1 MQSARSKRR
10 YGGHGR
16 ANSAAPLQRQVSF
29 RDVAVDLV
37 GERRESEM
45 RLARLGRES
54 EIRALG
60 RESEFRLA
68 SVGRALPHR
77 TSEGGGDGGGRGS
90 GRGGDVQGARQGGGR
105 EEVQERGATR
115 ESHVRPRHSR
125 QHRRLEVERGEEDWS
140 GEGVCLVLPYQGSL
154 KRVGI
159 HEHTRT
165 RVGDVAS
172 SSGKPLPLLSLS
184 LYMYPLSG
192 KSLHMR
198 LYVSVYVP
206 ALRQVSSICICR
218 HTASSICMCRHTA
231 IYICVGILL

>member
-1 MQSARSKRR
+1 M
-10 YGGHGR
+10 
-16 ANSAAPLQRQVSF
+16 
-29 RDVAVDLV
+29 
-37 GERRESEM
+37 
-45 RLARLGRES
+45 
-54 EIRALG
+54 
-60 RESEFRLA
+60 
-68 SVGRALPHR
+68 
-77 TSEGGGDGGGRGS
+77 
-90 GRGGDVQGARQGGGR
+90 QGARQGGGR

-115 ESHVRPRHSR
+115 ESHVRPSAMSDR

-165 RVGDVAS
+165 QVGDVAS

-184 LYMYPLSG
+184 LYMCPLSG

-206 ALRQVSSICICR
+206 ALRQVSAYAPICLCICAR
-218 HTASSICMCRHTA
+218 FQASLFICAYMSLYMCPLSGKSRLSV
-231 IYICVGILL
+231 YVGILPLLSVCVAILLSIYVSAYCYKCVGVRGDKLML